1 MSDSPPILIETK
13 ITLPSHHPPT
23 PSINV
28 PSATYTLNVT
38 PRSAVPGEFAYVGT
52 HDHGPLV
59 NAKEGGDIS
68 GLLGAAIA
76 AQKQINEALTAVVER
91 EREEEKKKKDE
102 DDEDDGSSKLTKKRV
117 GRREGGKQGATMKR
131 KKENQ
136 NEAEK

>member
-1 MSDSPPILIETK
+1 
-13 ITLPSHHPPT
+13 
-23 PSINV
+23 
-28 PSATYTLNVT
+28 
-38 PRSAVPGEFAYVGT
+38 VGT

-117 GRREGGKQGATMKR
+117 GRREV
-131 KKENQ
+131 ENK
-136 NEAEK
+136 ARR